1 METLELSVHAPEPRE
16 QFFESIYET
25 AFPAFARFAA
35 KMNASFDDAKDVFQ
49 DAMVVYY
56 EKSNDPK
63 FLPRTTPEAYVLGI
77 ARHLW
82 LKRFKRQRSSVSL
95 EREDSEFAVP
105 ADFFPDERELSLLS
119 FVAQSGQKCLD
130 LLQKFYFEKTP
141 LKEIAAFLG
150 YRTEHS
156 AAVQKYKCIG
166 KLRDAIKA
174 NSIRYEDFH
183 F

>member
-1 METLELSVHAPEPRE
+1 METLELPVHATEQRE
-16 QFFESIYET
+16 QSFERVYEE

-56 EKSNDPK
+56 EKSNDPA
-63 FLPRTTPEAYVLGI
+63 FILRTTPEAYVLGV

-82 LKRFKRQRSSVSL
+82 LKRFKRERSSVPL
-95 EREDSEFAVP
+95 ENAESEFAVP

-130 LLQKFYFEKTP
+130 LLQRFYFEKTP

-156 AAVQKYKCIG
+156 AAVQKYKCIV
-166 KLRDAIKA
+166 KLRDAIRA
-174 NSIRYEDFH
+174 NSIHYEDFH
-183 F
+183 L

>member
-1 METLELSVHAPEPRE
+1 MRFLSHLQENNRMETLELSVHAPEPRE

-82 LKRFKRQRSSVSL
+82 LKRFKRQR
-95 EREDSEFAVP
+95 
-105 ADFFPDERELSLLS
+105 
-119 FVAQSGQKCLD
+119 
-130 LLQKFYFEKTP
+130 
-141 LKEIAAFLG
+141 
-150 YRTEHS
+150 
-156 AAVQKYKCIG
+156 
-166 KLRDAIKA
+166 
-174 NSIRYEDFH
+174 
-183 F
+183 